1 MQQRPAVSLPLT
13 FTSSNWNKAQTI
25 TVYGED
31 DLIRDGLVNSEVK
44 VAINKQDTLDSK
56 YAVLSSQSLSVSTID
71 DGAVPL
77 VSLAASASSLNE
89 GGGQVILT
97 VTQNVASLSDTT
109 VTLGTSGNAVLNS
122 DYSLSSTSLT
132 IPAGSREATIT
143 LTAVSDWIDEDAEEI
158 KISIGEVSGAA
169 VGTDQ
174 LAAITINDD
183 DTSAFVIVETDG
195 GTTVSESGAKDPQ
208 VLLSNSKQAGNFEG
222 ETAFNSLL
230 KQQSIPFY
238 VQYENPNRA
247 STHRKIIY
255 KRLTPINNLN
265 MWDLFTN
272 NWFDGG
278 KGYQNNFNTDFKLFS
293 NLDDAIADKNQWSF
307 CNFNDQGIGFPR
319 DCGPNGYVAG
329 QWLSFKRAS
338 RGYGWENWSFSL
350 MNQSGGG
357 SQDTFTVVLGS
368 EPTSNVVVD
377 LTASDSTEA
386 VVSKSSLT
394 FNASNWNQAQTV
406 TVSGVDDP
414 IRDELVNRVRSSGS
428 YQQKCTSDTKYAA
441 LSR

>member
-1 MQQRPAVSLPLT
+1 M
-13 FTSSNWNKAQTI
+13 
-25 TVYGED
+25 
-31 DLIRDGLVNSEVK
+31 
-44 VAINKQDTLDSK
+44 
-56 YAVLSSQSLSVSTID
+56 
-71 DGAVPL
+71 
-77 VSLAASASSLNE
+77 
-89 GGGQVILT
+89 
-97 VTQNVASLSDTT
+97 
-109 VTLGTSGNAVLNS
+109 
-122 DYSLSSTSLT
+122 
-132 IPAGSREATIT
+132 
-143 LTAVSDWIDEDAEEI
+143 
-158 KISIGEVSGAA
+158 
-169 VGTDQ
+169 
-174 LAAITINDD
+174 
-183 DTSAFVIVETDG
+183 
-195 GTTVSESGAKDPQ
+195 SESGAKDPQ

-222 ETAFNSLL
+222 ETAFNNLL

-377 LTASDSTEA
+377 LTASDSTES

-414 IRDELVNRVRSSGS
+414 IRDELVNSEVVVAINKSG
-428 YQQKCTSDTKYAA
+428 TDDTKYAA
-441 LSR
+441 LSSKSVSVSTSDDEANPLVSVATSANSMEESGGQVILTVKQDVVAVSDTTVTLSTSGTATLNADYSLSSTSLTIPAGSRKSQQPCRQSQITLMKQLRRLQCRLAPSPVAMVPRQEAIKLR